1 MLGNPG
7 RVKALILLLHCCA
20 KCVHWD
26 SACCSGMRQC
36 CRLSCVKQRT
46 ITASENCNALMK
58 ADLLILDEQSYLYFN
73 RHQPEL
79 LLKAIVY

>member
-1 MLGNPG
+1 
-7 RVKALILLLHCCA
+7 
-20 KCVHWD
+20 
-26 SACCSGMRQC
+26 
-36 CRLSCVKQRT
+36 
-46 ITASENCNALMK
+46 MK